1 MIAFNYHAEKIA
13 PAAAILRRECEPL
26 ASSHLAEYPFAAMF
40 AARDYDLRIYY
51 QERQFADLQFFV
63 RR

>member
-1 MIAFNYHAEKIA
+1 MIAFNYHAEKPP
-13 PAAAILRRECEPL
+13 PAAAILRRECEPV
-26 ASSHLAEYPFAAMF
+26 ASSHMAEYPFAAMF
-40 AARDYDLRIYY
+40 AAKDCELKIYV

>member
-1 MIAFNYHAEKIA
+1 MIAFNYHAEKPP
-13 PAAAILRRECEPL
+13 PAAAILRRACEPVQ
-26 ASSHLAEYPFAAMF
+26 SSHLVEFPFAAMF
-40 AARDYDLRIYY
+40 TAKDYELKIYY